1 MEILI
6 QSAAAFLAIF
16 GFAII
21 LDAPKKFLFYAGAA
35 GGVGWLAY
43 LLTLEANQSVILAA
57 FLSSL
62 SAAVLSHL
70 FARKLKAP
78 VTVFLVAGIL
88 PAVPGASI
96 YRCVYYLIQRQTMLS
111 TYHLRQ
117 TRQIEGAMALA
128 IFSVASLFR
137 LMQQFTADGMEEKA
151 GRDSSD
157 CGCSSRRDPRDGLPV
172 EHPSD

>member
-21 LDAPKKFLFYAGAA
+21 LDAPKPFLLFAGAA
-35 GGVGWLAY
+35 GGVGWFAY
-43 LLTLEANQSVILAA
+43 LLTLEAGQSVILAA

-62 SAAVLSHL
+62 AAAILSHL

-96 YRCVYYLIQRQTMLS
+96 YRCVYYLIQRKPTLS
-111 TYHLRQ
+111 TAYLVQ
-117 TRQIEGAMALA
+117 TVQIAGAMALA
-128 IFSVASLFR
+128 IFIVDSLFR
-137 LMQQFTADGMEEKA
+137 LMQKSTADGTEGKA
-151 GRDSSD
+151 DRDSSD
-157 CGCSSRRDPRDGLPV
+157 CG
-172 EHPSD
+172 